1 MIEEAFA
8 MCGIIG
14 YTGRKNAVPVLIS
27 GLHSLEYRGYDSAG
41 VAVIEDGNVVCVKS
55 QGRISDMEALLEA
68 RCGGLCSHTGIGHTR
83 WATHGAPSDKNAHPH
98 GTELVHAV
106 HNGIIEN
113 YAELR
118 ERLAALG
125 YRFHSDTDTE
135 AAVYLIDYHYRK
147 TGDPMAAISA
157 AVRELRG
164 SWAFGILFADKD
176 GELYA
181 TRHESPLIVASD
193 DTGSYMASDVT
204 ALMDYTNQYIRLDE
218 EEIAVLRA
226 DGIRVFRMDGTAVEK
241 EVQAVTWNRDAAR
254 RGGFAHFMLKEI
266 HEEPEAVR
274 KTVGSV
280 VHDKIPAFHAGG
292 ADIESIGRASHIEI
306 VACGTAMHAGLIGKR
321 WIERFSGIPTTVE
334 IASEFRYSPPI
345 VEKGDL
351 FIAISQSGETADTL
365 AALRL
370 AKSLGM
376 HTLSIVNVVGS
387 SVARESDG
395 VIYTCAGPEIA
406 VASTKAYPCQLSVL
420 YLLAVHLG
428 LSRGKITRQEATSLV
443 SSLVQDVPEAIEHV
457 IGRAEEIRAAAEKI
471 RHSEDIFYIGRGAD
485 YFLAEEASLK
495 LKEVSYIHSEAYPAG
510 ELKHGTISLITDGV
524 PVIAIATSRTLYDKM
539 TSNIRE
545 VRARGAYILLLCGE
559 DFPEP
564 EAIADTVIRLPA
576 LAEELMPMET
586 ATAFQLLA
594 YYASVLRGCD
604 VDKPRNLA
612 KSVTVE

>member
-1 MIEEAFA
+1 

-226 DGIRVFRMDGTAVEK
+226 DGIRVFRMDGTAVEM
-241 EVQAVTWNRDAAR
+241 EVQTVTWNRDAAR
-254 RGGFAHFMLKEI
+254 RGGFAH
-266 HEEPEAVR
+266 
-274 KTVGSV
+274 
-280 VHDKIPAFHAGG
+280 
-292 ADIESIGRASHIEI
+292 
-306 VACGTAMHAGLIGKR
+306 
-321 WIERFSGIPTTVE
+321 
-334 IASEFRYSPPI
+334 
-345 VEKGDL
+345 
-351 FIAISQSGETADTL
+351 
-365 AALRL
+365 
-370 AKSLGM
+370 
-376 HTLSIVNVVGS
+376 
-387 SVARESDG
+387 
-395 VIYTCAGPEIA
+395 
-406 VASTKAYPCQLSVL
+406 
-420 YLLAVHLG
+420 
-428 LSRGKITRQEATSLV
+428 
-443 SSLVQDVPEAIEHV
+443 
-457 IGRAEEIRAAAEKI
+457 
-471 RHSEDIFYIGRGAD
+471 
-485 YFLAEEASLK
+485 
-495 LKEVSYIHSEAYPAG
+495 
-510 ELKHGTISLITDGV
+510 
-524 PVIAIATSRTLYDKM
+524 
-539 TSNIRE
+539 
-545 VRARGAYILLLCGE
+545 
-559 DFPEP
+559 
-564 EAIADTVIRLPA
+564 
-576 LAEELMPMET
+576 
-586 ATAFQLLA
+586 
-594 YYASVLRGCD
+594 
-604 VDKPRNLA
+604 
-612 KSVTVE
+612 